1 MSAYIKLMKR
11 VEQLEND
18 MRDMKRY
25 LCTVQW
31 SMIRTALG
39 EARPASETQQQS
51 AESTAAQAP
60 SDACCE
66 TSVELPSLPQ
76 MVAHHDV
83 PSRPSLDEVELEA
96 CEY

>member
-11 VEQLEND
+11 VEELEND
-18 MRDMKRY
+18 VRYMKRCY
-25 LCTVQW
+25 S
-31 SMIRTALG
+31 SMQLMLRTALV

-60 SDACCE
+60 SDAYCE
-66 TSVELPSLPQ
+66 TSAESLSLPQ
-76 MVAHHDV
+76 MEARHDE